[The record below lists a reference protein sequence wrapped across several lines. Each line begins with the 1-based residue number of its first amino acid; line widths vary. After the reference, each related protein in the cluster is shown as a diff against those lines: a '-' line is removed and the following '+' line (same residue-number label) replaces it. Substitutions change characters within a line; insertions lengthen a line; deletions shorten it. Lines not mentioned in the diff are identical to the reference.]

1 MAPPFWANDRQKAF
15 LEGWVPDYIRR
26 QAERKLH
33 LFWAP
38 MMETWFKQF
47 AEHTT
52 LDLSLP
58 NDANG
63 RTLTPDELA
72 TLGAAILARKGQL
85 ENWFRNRRKSIGNA
99 SGSTATATSATVKN
113 IFKISIPKRRRA
125 HQPIE
130 IFQKNH
136 QGEIRDALTA
146 AGYDDLNEAKMA
158 DDIDEGTDESEDT
171 VVARIKATKSKRMR
185 LRTQVVQ
192 DLWKEVS
199 EAERELIE
207 AEVAKEKEE
216 LREEDG
222 EREEKSGAQKSTT
235 PAELQDGV
243 DALEGVYSEIHKATY
258 NASGWVGM
266 TTMHTICFGETP
278 AGNDFEDSCVD
289 FDKNVVEA
297 FEAFLR
303 NCYSLD
309 ECRSRAFMARP
320 DAAHEPRLERVA
332 PAISESASAEEKKAK
347 KPKCVRRKKNAKSA
361 AIVPQLPSSL
371 LATNDGALANDG
383 LASNSVLPSDDNLS
397 TPGDVDYFEGSDS
410 PPDDMG
416 GEDVVGTP
424 FSPLPPQP
432 LMDMQPGTQPWPP
445 GMSPP
450 LTPAQAAAIALL
462 ERGGILGDGPT
473 MAIDPQLEALSVSSH
488 LLLPPT
494 VYPWTLPAFSGT
506 ASTPTIVPSNGAP
519 SAGSGFK
526 PSLLFE
532 AFRNTGAAPPTPIA
546 SRTWSATPA
555 PMTPWYAASPRHAS
569 KTAEV
574 LAGLAAAGNTTPVAD
589 APVAPPPLKVAH
601 VVPPIAPD
609 APVAPSVVLPL
620 SRPMAKPV
628 PAKKTKRVFT
638 AAADKREV
646 AAEEAVKVAVV
657 VEGAKK
663 RRGRPRKDAVD
674 EEGTVLGALADAT
687 NTQTA
692 TAAPV
697 PMFTITNNNRR
708 EAQRAAAAE
717 KAKEKKAVQEALE
730 KQAARGWIE
739 TADPD
744 QNAVVVLT
752 RTCKPTKFADGTFSK
767 PPKKKNLHA
776 ASEAALLARTEAG
789 KAGKRKSA
797 VEPQKARK
805 NYSEYIR
812 NAELWNTA
820 DDISKLRWEDISPT
834 TVIYQVK
841 HKYHTGGQ
849 GAAQRIPDPRRYIKL
864 AITALRQKGG
874 QEQGGGPERSGG
886 ASKTIPSARE
896 VYGGGFQMEKNVLAM
911 RRVDLASYCNWGK
924 LNSSWVSST
933 VGSMLH
939 CKEAARKCPRAGR
952 EPVRWREEEG
962 HVIIICVNNLPNWG
976 FTPPLRTDQQGA
988 GGGSG
993 GRAKV
998 RPYRSARGRTTGM
1011 IYHDPQPLG
1020 FCWSLAAV
1028 RVDDSGRFSPD
1039 SDNDSTVDSGIA
1051 FHQNRAR
1058 IVPES
1063 LLF

>member
-266 TTMHTICFGETP
+266 TIMGGPNPRMGGDLSVKIICFGETP

-752 RTCKPTKFADGTFSK
+752 RTCKPTKFADGTISK

-805 NYSEYIR
+805 KR
-812 NAELWNTA
+812 KTA
-820 DDISKLRWEDISPT
+820 
-834 TVIYQVK
+834 
-841 HKYHTGGQ
+841 
-849 GAAQRIPDPRRYIKL
+849 
-864 AITALRQKGG
+864 
-874 QEQGGGPERSGG
+874 
-886 ASKTIPSARE
+886 
-896 VYGGGFQMEKNVLAM
+896 
-911 RRVDLASYCNWGK
+911 
-924 LNSSWVSST
+924 
-933 VGSMLH
+933 
-939 CKEAARKCPRAGR
+939 
-952 EPVRWREEEG
+952 
-962 HVIIICVNNLPNWG
+962 
-976 FTPPLRTDQQGA
+976 
-988 GGGSG
+988 
-993 GRAKV
+993 
-998 RPYRSARGRTTGM
+998 
-1011 IYHDPQPLG
+1011 
-1020 FCWSLAAV
+1020 
-1028 RVDDSGRFSPD
+1028 
-1039 SDNDSTVDSGIA
+1039 
-1051 FHQNRAR
+1051 
-1058 IVPES
+1058 
-1063 LLF
+1063 